1 MSDTTPPTPALPA
14 PTATPAPTAP
24 ARHVLAD
31 FVPIAACIFLWGLA
45 PPVVKYLQ
53 GEDCDA
59 YTLIFYRTFFTVL
72 ATGAWA
78 WRAERP
84 ALFAALRRPGKFV
97 ILGLLFVGGFICMME
112 GIYRTNAT
120 LSILMTRAIPL
131 FTIVGSAVFYL
142 DERRL
147 ARRTDFLLGFL
158 AAMAGLL
165 GLLAGRVDQNAAL
178 GLDTGTLLLMLCVLL
193 WAVYSVLVKG
203 WLDGQHPFISSLLIF
218 AVSAAVGFPLMLRY
232 GDPGWILRARPLALL
247 LLVLSGPAMMGLA
260 EGLYYVSIRRIGL
273 APSTASSLAVPFFT
287 ALIAWPWLGEVP
299 TAAVAGFG
307 VLLIAG
313 LGLIVR
319 ARSKLLAADRGEV
332 EPLAGR
338 AGAALPAAG
347 RIERRDPETA
357 D

>member
-1 MSDTTPPTPALPA
+1 MSDITPPAPALPA
-14 PTATPAPTAP
+14 PTATPAPPRHLLSDYAP
-24 ARHVLAD
+24 ILICLV
-31 FVPIAACIFLWGLA
+31 LWGLA
-45 PPVVKYLQ
+45 PPVVKFLQ
-53 GEDCDA
+53 HEGCDA
-59 YTLIFYRTFFTVL
+59 YSLVFYRTFCTVL

-84 ALFAALRRPGKFV
+84 ALFAALRRPWKFV
-97 ILGLLFVGGFICMME
+97 VLGLLFVGGLICMME

-147 ARRTDFLLGFL
+147 ARRRDFMAGFV

-165 GLLAGRVDQNAAL
+165 GLLAGRMDPNAAL
-178 GLDTGTLLLMLCVLL
+178 GLDAGTLLLLLCVVL

-203 WLDGQHPFISSLLIF
+203 WLAGQHPFISSLLIF
-218 AVSAAVGFPLMLRY
+218 AVSAAVSLPLMFRF
-232 GDPGWILRARPLALL
+232 GDPGWVLRARPLALL

-273 APSTASSLAVPFFT
+273 APSTASSLAVPFLT
-287 ALIAWPWLGEVP
+287 ALIAWPWLGEAP

-307 VLLIAG
+307 LLLIAG
-313 LGLIVR
+313 LALIVR
-319 ARSKLLAADRGEV
+319 ARSRLLAADRGEV
-332 EPLAGR
+332 EPIAGR

-347 RIERRDPETA
+347 RLAPQDPEIP
-357 D
+357 